1 MTERC
6 VDPVPLFTA
15 RTKRTRRGVGLMYKE
30 QEKYHNHD
38 KVPDSFAYGSRCH
51 IACMTADEDDGP
63 HLCIRPRA
71 DPERDIRLLRL
82 GVIPPPWEQPSF
94 AHQSMGNT
102 VTKTVGGNPTE
113 YVLIWSGPT
122 SEVLDHVHVGRHQPQ
137 FSWLPASVPE
147 LWGLFL
153 EYLATINL
161 SLFFFNLL
169 PISILDGGVV
179 LGVVLDM
186 LGGRF
191 GRSKETTRAEI
202 YDIDSMMESGEARD
216 SHVGGRR
223 WRRPLEKGIGY
234 GTMGLGAFVLL
245 GTLWRDLG

>member
-1 MTERC
+1 M
-6 VDPVPLFTA
+6 
-15 RTKRTRRGVGLMYKE
+15 
-30 QEKYHNHD
+30 
-38 KVPDSFAYGSRCH
+38 
-51 IACMTADEDDGP
+51 
-63 HLCIRPRA
+63 
-71 DPERDIRLLRL
+71 
-82 GVIPPPWEQPSF
+82 
-94 AHQSMGNT
+94 
-102 VTKTVGGNPTE
+102 
-113 YVLIWSGPT
+113 
-122 SEVLDHVHVGRHQPQ
+122 
-137 FSWLPASVPE
+137 
-147 LWGLFL
+147 

-179 LGVVLDM
+179 IGVVLDT
-186 LGGRF
+186 LGGQF

-202 YDIDSMMESGEARD
+202 YDVDSMMESGQARD

>member
-1 MTERC
+1 
-6 VDPVPLFTA
+6 
-15 RTKRTRRGVGLMYKE
+15 MYEE

-38 KVPDSFAYGSRCH
+38 KVPDTFAYGSRCRV
-51 IACMTADEDDGP
+51 ACMTADEEDGP

-71 DPERDIRLLRL
+71 DPDRDTRLLRL

-94 AHQSMGNT
+94 ARKT
-102 VTKTVGGNPTE
+102 VTKTLGGNPTE
-113 YVLIWSGPT
+113 YVLVWSGPT
-122 SEVLDHVHVGRHQPQ
+122 SEILDHVRVGRRQPL
-137 FSWLPASVPE
+137 FSWLPASLPE

-153 EYLATINL
+153 EYLSTINL

-186 LGGRF
+186 LESRF
-191 GRSKETTRAEI
+191 GRWKGTKGAEA
-202 YDIDSMMESGEARD
+202 YDIDLMVESGETR
-216 SHVGGRR
+216 GGRTGRRR
-223 WRRPLEKGIGY
+223 WRRPVEKGIGF
-234 GTMGLGAFVLL
+234 GTMALGAFVLL